1 MEKFRLLS
9 MPTRATVYLKA
20 GITSVLIGHPG
31 EPSVIWGNPKGIW
44 QVDAVLGMGRVRD
57 AASSL
62 QASITK
68 SLFTLCS
75 LYLSV

>member
-9 MPTRATVYLKA
+9 MPARATIYLKA
-20 GITSVLIGHPG
+20 GSTSVLIGHPG
-31 EPSVIWGNPKGIW
+31 EPSVISGNPKGIR
-44 QVDAVLGMGRVRD
+44 QVDEVLGMGRVRD

-68 SLFTLCS
+68 SLVTLCS
-75 LYLSV
+75 LFLSI